1 MPGTVRCKLI
11 TPEAALLDD
20 DVNYASVPAWDGLMG
35 IQHGGAPLVAKLGMG
50 ELRFDFP
57 DSHNSKG
64 GSHSYFIEDGFLRFA
79 ENELTLLAS
88 NAIPVENL
96 NESDLSAELQEAEA
110 RTVTE
115 GADNALEEMNRIT
128 AERNRTRT
136 KLALAKKFKGKGI

>member
-20 DVNYASVPAWDGLMG
+20 EVNYASVPAWDGLMG

-57 DSHNSKG
+57 NSHNSKG
-64 GSHSYFIEDGFLRFA
+64 GSHSYFIESGFLRFA
-79 ENELTLLAS
+79 NNELTLLAS
-88 NAIPVENL
+88 HAIPVEKL
-96 NESDLSAELQEAEA
+96 NESDLAAELQEAEA
-110 RTVTE
+110 RVVPS
-115 GADNALEEMNRIT
+115 GADHPLDEMDRIT

-136 KLALAKKFKGKGI
+136 KLALARKFRGKGI

>member
-35 IQHGGAPLVAKLGMG
+35 IEHGGAPFVAKLGMG

-64 GSHSYFIEDGFLRFA
+64 GSHSYFIEEGFLRFA

-88 NAIPVENL
+88 SAIAVENL
-96 NESDLSAELQEAEA
+96 NETDCAAAVQEAEA
-110 RTVTE
+110 RTVPSD
-115 GADNALEEMNRIT
+115 ADNKLAEMDRIT
-128 AERNRTRT
+128 AERNRARA

>member
-35 IQHGGAPLVAKLGMG
+35 VQHGGAPLVAKLGMG

-57 DSHNSKG
+57 DSHNAKG

-79 ENELTLLAS
+79 NNELTLLAS
-88 NAIPVENL
+88 QAIPVENL
-96 NESDLSAELQEAEA
+96 NETDCAAELREAEA
-110 RTVTE
+110 RVVPSD
-115 GADNALEEMNRIT
+115 ADNKLTEMDKVT
-128 AERNRTRT
+128 AARNRART

>member
-11 TPEAALLDD
+11 TPEAAVLDD

-35 IQHGGAPLVAKLGMG
+35 IQHGGAPLVAELGMG

-57 DSHNSKG
+57 DSNNSRG

-88 NAIPVENL
+88 SAIPVEKL
-96 NESDLSAELQEAEA
+96 NETDLSAELQEAEA
-110 RTVTE
+110 RTVPE
-115 GADNALEEMNRIT
+115 DADNALEEMNRIT